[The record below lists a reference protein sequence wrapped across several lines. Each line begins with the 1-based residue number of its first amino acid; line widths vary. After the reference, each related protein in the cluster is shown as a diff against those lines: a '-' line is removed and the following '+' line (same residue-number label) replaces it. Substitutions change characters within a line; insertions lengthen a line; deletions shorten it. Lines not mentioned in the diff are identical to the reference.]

1 MGGGSTWKNFCNNL
15 DIIGYFMPLSGHCWD
30 GPEGV
35 QKAIDKSGFKQDEYF
50 IFAATGTK
58 DIAYDNLSG
67 LMRSLRADTQRFTYG
82 CDFSKCNVYYLEAPN
97 ETHWWG
103 IVRHY
108 VRTGLPLFFHEHQD
122 D

>member
-1 MGGGSTWKNFCNNL
+1 MEKGEERNGK
-15 DIIGYFMPLSGHCWD
+15 WD
-30 GPEGV
+30 VMTNGIWDNWFVQAGV
-35 QKAIDKSGFKQDEYF
+35 DMS
-50 IFAATGTK
+50 
-58 DIAYDNLSG
+58 
-67 LMRSLRADTQRFTYG
+67 LMNPYG